1 MFARITAHRSALVAV
16 LALVLTGM
24 FASGCGST
32 GGAKSSA
39 GGPPAA
45 GLEGAPW
52 QAVTIAAADGELKVP
67 AGADVT
73 MLLTD
78 GRVTG
83 RGGVNGYFGD
93 YKATSDSLVFTGI
106 GSTEMAGPPELMAI
120 ESAFFASLGQTK
132 GYKLEGES
140 LELLDDAGEVLV
152 TMVPAEVVTLEGTD
166 WIATGINNGKG
177 GVQSPA
183 ADTTVTALF
192 KDGTMA
198 GNASINQYSAP
209 YELDGDKL
217 TIGMATTT
225 MMAGSDEAMAQ
236 ETAFISA
243 LSRVATWRINGD
255 VLDLVA
261 ADGAT
266 QVTFVS
272 AEKLLGTM
280 GQGSG
285 TVSPDTPTS
294 SPAP

>member
-1 MFARITAHRSALVAV
+1 MRARIANHRPAIVAALS
-16 LALVLTGM
+16 LVLTGM
-24 FASGCGST
+24 LTAGCGS
-32 GGAKSSA
+32 A
-39 GGPPAA
+39 GRTATPTDGPPAA

-73 MLLTD
+73 MLLKD

-93 YKATSDSLVFTGI
+93 YKATSESLVFTGV

-120 ESAFFASLGQTK
+120 ESAFFSALGKTK
-132 GYKLEGES
+132 GYKLVGGS
-140 LELLDDAGEVLV
+140 LELLDDAGKVLV
-152 TMVPAEVVTLEGTD
+152 AMVPAEVVTLEGTE

-192 KDGTMA
+192 KNGTMA
-198 GNASINQYSAP
+198 GNASVNQYSAP

-236 ETAFISA
+236 EKAFISA
-243 LSRVATWRINGD
+243 LSKVATWRINGD

-266 QVTFVS
+266 QVTFVP

-280 GQGSG
+280 GQGG
-285 TVSPDTPTS
+285 VPVSPDTPTS

>member
-1 MFARITAHRSALVAV
+1 MRARIANHHPVIVAAL
-16 LALVLTGM
+16 LLVLTGM
-24 FASGCGST
+24 LVSGCGPT
-32 GGAKSSA
+32 GGPATSA
-39 GGPPAA
+39 DGPPAA

-52 QAVTIAAADGELKVP
+52 QAVAIAAADGELKVP

-73 MLLTD
+73 MLLKD

-120 ESAFFASLGQTK
+120 ESAFFAALGQTK

-140 LELLDDAGEVLV
+140 LALLDDAGEVLV
-152 TMVPAEVVTLEGTD
+152 TMVPAKVVTLEGTD

-192 KDGTMA
+192 KGGTMA
-198 GNASINQYSAP
+198 GNASVNQYSAP
-209 YELDGDKL
+209 YELDGEKL
-217 TIGMATTT
+217 TIGMATST

-236 ETAFISA
+236 EKAFISA
-243 LSRVATWRINGD
+243 LSKVATWRINGD

-261 ADGAT
+261 SDGAT
-266 QVTFVS
+266 QVTFVP

-285 TVSPDTPTS
+285 AGSPDTPTS
-294 SPAP
+294 SPTP